1 MLTTIRFRRVVLVLA
16 FSLVATACDIVP
28 KAGPGPTHVD
38 GTENQPG
45 PGSLVVAGDPPNASA
60 LLVIPFVAPD
70 GNVVEGRTARIA
82 KAGSS
87 RRACSTSPRS

>member
-60 LLVIPFVAPD
+60 PLVIQFVAPD